1 MGTVKTELMNDGNVT
16 LVDFGTF
23 KILERSAHRGRN
35 PQIRE
40 ELQIILNRA

>member
-23 KILERSAHRGRN
+23 KILERSAHIPVTFQSAGFK
-35 PQIRE
+35 I
-40 ELQIILNRA
+40 